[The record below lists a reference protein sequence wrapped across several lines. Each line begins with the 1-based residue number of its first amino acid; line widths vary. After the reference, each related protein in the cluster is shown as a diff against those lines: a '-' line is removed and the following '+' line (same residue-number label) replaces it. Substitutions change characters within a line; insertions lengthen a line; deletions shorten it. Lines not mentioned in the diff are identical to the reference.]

1 MLMLS
6 TLSTKKEIQNLNFE
20 TLTSTFT
27 LFLIQPQLPLTAGM
41 SHTAHFKLKW
51 ARPVKLLPYLCDI
64 IFIY

>member
-1 MLMLS
+1 MLS

-20 TLTSTFT
+20 TLTSIFT

-51 ARPVKLLPYLCDI
+51 ACCLTSV
-64 IFIY
+64 IFSSSIELM